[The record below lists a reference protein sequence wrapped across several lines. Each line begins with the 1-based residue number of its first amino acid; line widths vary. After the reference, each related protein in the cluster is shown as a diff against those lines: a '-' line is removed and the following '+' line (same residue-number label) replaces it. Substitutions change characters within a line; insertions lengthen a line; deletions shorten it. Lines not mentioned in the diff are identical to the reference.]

1 MQHAAI
7 AAMLQFE
14 AMAAEHVQKMANSA
28 GGETL
33 SPCSAAM
40 CVDEDRI
47 KTAPSVW
54 SFLV

>member
-1 MQHAAI
+1 
-7 AAMLQFE
+7 MLQFE

-33 SPCSAAM
+33 SPCSAALL

-47 KTAPSVW
+47 KTTPSMELFSLKHDAVY
-54 SFLV
+54 F

>member
-1 MQHAAI
+1 
-7 AAMLQFE
+7 MLQFE

-33 SPCSAAM
+33 SPCSAAL

-47 KTAPSVW
+47 KTTPSMELFSLKHDAVY
-54 SFLV
+54 F